1 MNKNISVFLAATLIS
16 GCSVDFT
23 DTLPDYTGTD
33 VAYIRVENTPHPT
46 PFRIEKQIPEEKC
59 WKSEHAYGITSKV
72 AIIGVKIRTS
82 KYVAGIAPPSTKFAN
97 KNFQEYSVQSGYI
110 YSIWWKREVRNMH
123 GMDLGQT
130 YSGSFFASKGHTYEI
145 GSDNNNIVITDLSN
159 ESVKKTESLPECRFN
174 RTMLGKKQYL

>member
-1 MNKNISVFLAATLIS
+1 MNKNISVLLAATLIS

-23 DTLPDYTGTD
+23 DTLPDYTGSD
-33 VAYIRVENTPHPT
+33 VSYIRVENTPHPT
-46 PFRIEKQIPEEKC
+46 PFRIEKQIPAGQC

-97 KNFQEYSVQSGYI
+97 KSFQEYSVQSGYT
-110 YSIWWKREVRNMH
+110 YSIWWKREVRTMY

-130 YSGSFFASKGHTYEI
+130 YSDSFFASKGHTYEI
-145 GSDNNNIVITDLSN
+145 GSDNNNIVITDLSS
-159 ESVKKTESLPECRFN
+159 EPVEKTKSLPECRFK
-174 RTMLGKKQYL
+174 TSLLGKKQYL